1 MPLSDAQLVE
11 RFNSKRAATSVIL
24 NARILDVSAAD
35 GIVKMSYDIGAD
47 FCNPSG
53 AVQGGI
59 VTAMLDDAAA
69 FACIVK
75 AGKAIYVSS
84 LELKTSFFKSAKM
97 GRLYAEGRC
106 LKLGKTIAFL
116 EADLKD
122 EEGQLLARMT
132 TTTAPRP
139 IMDTPR
145 LVEGRPA

>member
-24 NARILDVSAAD
+24 NANILEVRSAD
-35 GIVKMSYDIGAD
+35 GFVRMSYDVGPD

-84 LELKTSFFKSAKM
+84 LELKTSFLRSAKM

-106 LKLGKTIAFL
+106 VKLGKTIAFL
-116 EADLKD
+116 EADLTD
-122 EEGQLLARMT
+122 DAGQLLARLS
-132 TTTAPRP
+132 TTAAPHP
-139 IMDTPR
+139 ITDTPR
-145 LVEGRPA
+145 FVEGNAV